1 MSDLLQ
7 ALYKAH
13 AEVAI
18 RGNPSHQALIL
29 AAQGSR
35 NYFNALTA
43 AFATYGGLHGPLGA
57 TYDLLVRDDPCH
69 EIQIRL
75 EVGLKI
81 PGYGN
86 SFYKDGI
93 EPAFLPV
100 EEELRKVNPVLAGK
114 IDLMTEFIHGMGKK
128 IYPNPSTFTCAVAL
142 VEGVPKE
149 AVGFLVVQAR
159 LLVWTKEFVRVVGET
174 PEI

>member
-1 MSDLLQ
+1 LSDLLQ

-13 AEVAI
+13 AEVAL

-29 AAQGSR
+29 AARGSA
-35 NYFNALTA
+35 NYFNSLTA
-43 AFATYGGLHGPLGA
+43 AFMTYGGLHGPLAA
-57 TYDLLVRDDPCH
+57 TYNLLVNPDPCA
-69 EIQIRL
+69 EIALRV

-86 SFYKDGI
+86 SFYRDGI

-100 EEELRKVNPVLAGK
+100 EEELRKASPVLAGK
-114 IDLMTEFIHGMGKK
+114 IDLMTEFIHGLGKK
-128 IYPNPSTFTCAVAL
+128 IYPNPSTLTCATAI
-142 VEGVPKE
+142 VEGVPRE

-159 LLVWTKEFVRVVGET
+159 LWEWTREFVRVVGET
-174 PEI
+174 PKI